1 MIWKTSSST
10 KEDKTMDKLFSKY
23 SIIIIFIAITVFAF
37 FTGLFLIFIGWGFL
51 KGLGIDTSY
60 WAMLEAIATA
70 IAASA
75 VLGTVFV
82 AYRELSEVY
91 STRYI
96 DVSNKLFDELNSMEN
111 INARRWVFQELPGDP
126 VEGMKKISR
135 DGRDAVKRVLNSLDH
150 VAFLTQ
156 AGWIPEELIMPWM
169 YPMISKSWLKLKPY
183 VEYERERRKEP
194 YYYINASRLAE
205 RCIAWGKAN
214 LPEADKVEW
223 VKDAL

>member
-1 MIWKTSSST
+1 MKN
-10 KEDKTMDKLFSKY
+10 LFSKY
-23 SIIIIFIAITVFAF
+23 SIIIIFIAITTIAF
-37 FTGLFLIFIGWGFL
+37 LAGLFLIFIMWGFL
-51 KGLGIDTSY
+51 KGMGLDANY

-75 VLGTVFV
+75 VLGTIFV
-82 AYRELSEVY
+82 AYRELSEIY
-91 STRYI
+91 SSRYI
-96 DVSNKLFDELNSMEN
+96 DVSNKLFDELNSLEN
-111 INARRWVFQELPGDP
+111 IRARRWVFQELPGDP
-126 VEGMKKISR
+126 VEGMKKISPE
-135 DGRDAVKRVLNSLDH
+135 GRDAVKRVLNSLDH

-183 VEYERERRKEP
+183 VEYERQRRKES
-194 YYYINASRLAE
+194 YYYINASNLAE

>member
-1 MIWKTSSST
+1 
-10 KEDKTMDKLFSKY
+10 
-23 SIIIIFIAITVFAF
+23 
-37 FTGLFLIFIGWGFL
+37 
-51 KGLGIDTSY
+51 
-60 WAMLEAIATA
+60 
-70 IAASA
+70 
-75 VLGTVFV
+75 
-82 AYRELSEVY
+82 
-91 STRYI
+91 
-96 DVSNKLFDELNSMEN
+96 
-111 INARRWVFQELPGDP
+111 
-126 VEGMKKISR
+126 
-135 DGRDAVKRVLNSLDH
+135 VLNSLDH